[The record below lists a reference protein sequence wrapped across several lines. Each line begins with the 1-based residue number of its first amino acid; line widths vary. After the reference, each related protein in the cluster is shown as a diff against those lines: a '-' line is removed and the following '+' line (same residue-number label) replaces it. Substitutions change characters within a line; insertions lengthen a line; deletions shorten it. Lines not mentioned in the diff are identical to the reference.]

1 MQSRKAWAH
10 LDDPGQSPHLRGLK
24 FQYLKSSLL
33 HPIIYSKRARTSFLE
48 VEERLRVVW
57 ALICLQHG
65 RVISQDFKSVN
76 IDDVESGDNGT
87 SLSLPLNMCETSHLK
102 NLQ

>member
-1 MQSRKAWAH
+1 M
-10 LDDPGQSPHLRGLK
+10 
-24 FQYLKSSLL
+24 
-33 HPIIYSKRARTSFLE
+33 
-48 VEERLRVVW
+48 EERVRVLW

-76 IDDVESGDNGT
+76 IDNVESGDNGT
-87 SLSLPLNMCETSHLK
+87 SLVLPLNMGETSHLK